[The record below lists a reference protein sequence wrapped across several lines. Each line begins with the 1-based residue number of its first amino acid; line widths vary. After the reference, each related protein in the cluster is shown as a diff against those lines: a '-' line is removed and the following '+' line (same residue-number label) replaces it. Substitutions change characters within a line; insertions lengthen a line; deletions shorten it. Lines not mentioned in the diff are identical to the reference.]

1 MRSRKDELI
10 GKEFDTNKSGKCVII
25 DYTNAKNIVVKF
37 HNPHY
42 LVKCSLSSLVAGEVR
57 NKLYPSFYNKGF
69 VGVGV
74 YSIKDRKVF
83 NIWNAM
89 LKRTYCKKHLKTYA
103 SYKDVEVCE
112 DWLDF
117 QNFAKWCYN
126 EPYYDAVDSG
136 EKSYCLDKD
145 ILVKGNKIYSPDSC
159 CFVPQDVNKLLVSRD
174 NLRGEHP
181 IGVCYLK
188 PNKKFQAAINYHGK
202 SKYLGLY
209 NKPEEAFQAYKFA
222 KESHIKFMAN
232 LWKDRIDDKVYQA
245 LINYEVHIDD

>member
-57 NKLYPSFYNKGF
+57 NKLYPSFYNTGF

-117 QNFAKWCYN
+117 
-126 EPYYDAVDSG
+126 
-136 EKSYCLDKD
+136 
-145 ILVKGNKIYSPDSC
+145 SPLSTA
-159 CFVPQDVNKLLVSRD
+159 S
-174 NLRGEHP
+174 
-181 IGVCYLK
+181 
-188 PNKKFQAAINYHGK
+188 
-202 SKYLGLY
+202 
-209 NKPEEAFQAYKFA
+209 
-222 KESHIKFMAN
+222 
-232 LWKDRIDDKVYQA
+232 
-245 LINYEVHIDD
+245 